1 MDKMAEV
8 PSRRN
13 APKRKVRE
21 VSEDSLPPAKKKQ
34 LDDDSNHES
43 TSGRQHAHSH
53 GGKRKPSHAA
63 PKEHKY
69 PSVNELK
76 RRIRDV
82 KRLLNRV
89 DLPADA
95 RVVQER
101 ALAGYE
107 KELQD
112 ELNRRQKSEMI
123 SRYHFV
129 RFLERKTAT
138 KELKRLLRREKQL
151 QDSNMPSP
159 SREDELKHLSQRI
172 HTAQINLNYTIYFPL
187 TEKYISL
194 YPNKKLRKSTTDGDD
209 REEETQQ
216 QQKKDD
222 TGASDSETQ
231 SNTNTNETHTT
242 KETTTTNAKNTD
254 EKPPMW
260 YVIEKCTKKGQETLD
275 LLRDGKLKLN
285 LEGDN
290 STSNTTTITT
300 STVNKKKQQESHISE
315 KKKRDARAESA
326 AKQKSSSS
334 KNTRNRAERR
344 RDDAKHVHIGHGKQK
359 DSDEESDGGFFEE

>member
-1 MDKMAEV
+1 MNMDDACSGSEAFPRQLRSQTSATTAADWLLQMVSGVCRADDDPIFFCFPRSARSINSTLQEKKAAQHVWGSYAVPLDKMAEV

-13 APKRKVRE
+13 VPKRKVRE

-34 LDDDSNHES
+34 LDDYSNHEN
-43 TSGRQHAHSH
+43 TSGRQHAYLY

-101 ALAGYE
+101 ALVGYE

-129 RFLERKTAT
+129 RFLGM
-138 KELKRLLRREKQL
+138 LY
-151 QDSNMPSP
+151 
-159 SREDELKHLSQRI
+159 HLISI
-172 HTAQINLNYTIYFPL
+172 CTI
-187 TEKYISL
+187 
-194 YPNKKLRKSTTDGDD
+194 
-209 REEETQQ
+209 
-216 QQKKDD
+216 
-222 TGASDSETQ
+222 
-231 SNTNTNETHTT
+231 
-242 KETTTTNAKNTD
+242 
-254 EKPPMW
+254 
-260 YVIEKCTKKGQETLD
+260 
-275 LLRDGKLKLN
+275 
-285 LEGDN
+285 
-290 STSNTTTITT
+290 
-300 STVNKKKQQESHISE
+300 
-315 KKKRDARAESA
+315 
-326 AKQKSSSS
+326 
-334 KNTRNRAERR
+334 
-344 RDDAKHVHIGHGKQK
+344 
-359 DSDEESDGGFFEE
+359 